1 MQKGKGI
8 SHTWQDETPEAK
20 ARWFRSLSVAERLDL
35 LCWFTD
41 LALAANPR
49 IMERKDIQPI
59 PGRVQVLSLDDLSA
73 LRDSAS

>member
-1 MQKGKGI
+1 MRKTKGI
-8 SHTWQDETPEAK
+8 SHTWRDETPDAK